1 MLCEIIERCVQYALV
16 KIRHARGYIYF
27 IPQFAREVFG
37 GYVGKRKR
45 IIYMTNIY
53 YTPTITHSSTI
64 YMLLWKEKNVK
75 KAVSTIHN
83 LHASIVV

>member
-37 GYVGKRKR
+37 GHVGKRKR
-45 IIYMTNIY
+45 IIYLS
-53 YTPTITHSSTI
+53 PTITHSSTI